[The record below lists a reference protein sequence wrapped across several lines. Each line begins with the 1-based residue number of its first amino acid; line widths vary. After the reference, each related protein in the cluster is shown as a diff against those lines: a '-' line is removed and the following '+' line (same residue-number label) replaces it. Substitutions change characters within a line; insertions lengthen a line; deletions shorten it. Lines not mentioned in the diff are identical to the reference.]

1 VSDTIRIGEYECVE
15 RLGAGG
21 QATTWLAEPAGG
33 GERLLLKVFH
43 VEVADDWKAAEL
55 FERAARVLE
64 SIDHPNIPAYHDHF
78 EVESDG
84 VVKLCLARDFVAGDS
99 LQDRIDADGSMSE
112 DEVVDLAIELLEVLR
127 YLHAKTPPVV
137 HRDIKPANVILGD
150 DGRPYLVDFGAVQ
163 AEVLSETGGSTVV
176 GTAGYV
182 APEQLMGR
190 AEPSSDIY
198 ALGVTLVHLLTHT
211 PPTELPSDGF
221 ELRYDDRLEASSG
234 LKYVLGRMTR
244 ADIEEREASAD
255 GLLEKF
261 RALKSGG
268 DIVVRSS
275 TLPVRVPRGSEL
287 QVVDENGAV
296 VVQTPEEVLY
306 WSSSRLQRWGSVG
319 LFAFLAFV
327 AFAFPFGCVVQ
338 QVALAMALGVA
349 ALGFVAVMWRYRRR
363 LRFELRDHALRI
375 QQPPFR
381 TAPSQQHSEY
391 SMAEYPDETP
401 LDSPDVLISY
411 DHLERAEVVRRPSW
425 STNRETWKL
434 CLHAETAMG
443 VPAGFYTGDDRR
455 PMDGPLVAELNLTHG
470 EYLWLAKLINQRL
483 EQHRELS

>member
-261 RALKSGG
+261 RALKSGD

-275 TLPVRVPRGSEL
+275 TLPVSAPAGSALEVL
-287 QVVDENGAV
+287 DEEGAV
-296 VVQTPEEVLY
+296 VVRSPKKALY
-306 WSSSRLQRWGSVG
+306 WSSTAGPAFLVLSTWGSLIVLLLFLHAL
-319 LFAFLAFV
+319 LFAVSPWLLMPTWIILV
-327 AFAFPFGCVVQ
+327 AVGYLLWKKRRYLEFRFGQRQMVIEQPPLRVTPQKTTFKSQLEERDEHAVRGDRARIAYSELRGAQVVRQ
-338 QVALAMALGVA
+338 PSWRNGVA
-349 ALGFVAVMWRYRRR
+349 
-363 LRFELRDHALRI
+363 
-375 QQPPFR
+375 
-381 TAPSQQHSEY
+381 
-391 SMAEYPDETP
+391 
-401 LDSPDVLISY
+401 
-411 DHLERAEVVRRPSW
+411 
-425 STNRETWKL
+425 TWKL
-434 CLHAETAMG
+434 KLDAESAMVG
-443 VPAGFYTGDDRR
+443 S
-455 PMDGPLVAELNLTHG
+455 DGLGARNEQRDPGPFVMELNLTHG
-470 EYLWLAKLINQRL
+470 EYLWLAKLINKRL
-483 EQHRELS
+483 EQYRELE